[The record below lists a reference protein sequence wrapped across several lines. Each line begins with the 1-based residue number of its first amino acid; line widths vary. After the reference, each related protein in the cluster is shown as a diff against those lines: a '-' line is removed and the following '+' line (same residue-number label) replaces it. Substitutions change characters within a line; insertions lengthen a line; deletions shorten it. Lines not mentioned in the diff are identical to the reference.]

1 MTDEESQ
8 LLLAYVKEV
17 TLPGGLDRAKFLLAT
32 SILYSHVCSQNA
44 SGPLAMAV
52 AETVVQQLSNQHDNH
67 ILEGALCLL
76 WTLCHTP
83 AIAQRL
89 CLIDHFITE
98 LKMMQQSRC
107 SAVSSL
113 AKCVLQKLGCGNH
126 EGNISLNYISNR
138 YGNHTLL

>member
-32 SILYSHVCSQNA
+32 SILYSDVCPQNA

-52 AETVVQQLSNQHDNH
+52 AETVVQQLSKQHDNH

-113 AKCVLQKLGCGNH
+113 AKCVLQKLGCVNH

>member
-1 MTDEESQ
+1 
-8 LLLAYVKEV
+8 
-17 TLPGGLDRAKFLLAT
+17 
-32 SILYSHVCSQNA
+32 
-44 SGPLAMAV
+44 MAV
-52 AETVVQQLSNQHDNH
+52 AETVVQQLSKQHDNH

-113 AKCVLQKLGCGNH
+113 AKCVLQKLGCVNH
-126 EGNISLNYISNR
+126 EGIILALITFPIDMAITR
-138 YGNHTLL
+138 YYNFFVLIYHCY